1 MDGTITDLYG
11 VKGWLEMILK
21 SEAKP
26 YEIAKPL
33 VNMARLAKALNKLQR
48 KGIGIGV
55 VSWLAKDSNKAY
67 DEKVIIAK
75 KKWLTKHLPS
85 VKWNEIKIVPYG
97 TPKHEIA
104 KGILFD
110 DEAPNREKWGEG
122 AYEPKKIFEIL
133 ASA

>member
-1 MDGTITDLYG
+1 MDGTIADLYG

-33 VNMARLAKALNKLQR
+33 VNMARLAKVLNKLQR